1 MLREPAGEGPGI
13 VAWEGAGQHAGAAR
27 VGEDG
32 RDLDVALARL
42 IDPTAS
48 RMRGPAASAIAAR
61 RSARTVR

>member
-42 IDPTAS
+42 IDHREPDA
-48 RMRGPAASAIAAR
+48 GAR
-61 RSARTVR
+61 RIRDRRT